1 LNEILCVKCVSLS
14 GFWVLIGGGGGWYYL
29 ICTTLPRREG
39 GFESVLGENRGLR
52 IEVSRWYS
60 CLVYRRSVMVLPQ
73 VKDLAAERGCF
84 DGGLGGNWVVKIEV
98 SH

>member
-1 LNEILCVKCVSLS
+1 MCD
-14 GFWVLIGGGGGWYYL
+14 
-29 ICTTLPRREG
+29 TLPRREG
-39 GFESVLGENRGLR
+39 GFGSVLGEIWALR
-52 IEVSRWYS
+52 IEVSRW
-60 CLVYRRSVMVLPQ
+60 CLGVDYRRSVIILPQ

>member
-1 LNEILCVKCVSLS
+1 
-14 GFWVLIGGGGGWYYL
+14 
-29 ICTTLPRREG
+29 
-39 GFESVLGENRGLR
+39 
-52 IEVSRWYS
+52 
-60 CLVYRRSVMVLPQ
+60 MVLPQ